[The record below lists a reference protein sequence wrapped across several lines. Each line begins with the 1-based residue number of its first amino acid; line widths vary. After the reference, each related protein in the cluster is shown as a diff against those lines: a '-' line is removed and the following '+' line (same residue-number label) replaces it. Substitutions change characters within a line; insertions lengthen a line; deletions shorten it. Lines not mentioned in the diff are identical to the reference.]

1 MFEKMVLS
9 TAGETSAIT
18 SRGWSLVIGVFLV
31 LTPILWFVENQLAGA
46 TYGPSVVLFLSM
58 LLSGVVAFY
67 VFMLLYTWGDTG
79 RIRIHRAGWTAFVA
93 LLPILFTG
101 VGFALIPDL
110 ALVVAISGLLIT
122 IAVYLI
128 YTGFHTSEWRRATI
142 PLSAIFEVVLLGIL
156 ILVPLLYTEALPKQM
171 LTTFLAA
178 PPPPPPPPPPAQPV
192 VQKVVRPMAKLIEAG
207 RLRAPTAIPKEIAM
221 IKEEPITDV
230 GATGVVGGVPG
241 GIAGGAVGGVIGGI
255 IGGAV
260 PQAIAPPKAEVRR
273 IRVGGNV
280 QQAKL
285 VNQVLPVYP
294 PLAKSARIQG
304 TVRLEALISKEGS
317 IQNLR
322 VLSGHPLLIQTA
334 MDAVRQWRYQP
345 TLLNGEPV
353 EVVTTIDV
361 VFTLAQ

>member
-9 TAGETSAIT
+9 RAGEKAAIT
-18 SRGWSLVIGVFLV
+18 GTGWSVVIGVFVV
-31 LTPILWFVENQLAGA
+31 LTPILWYVENQLAGA
-46 TYGPSVVLFLSM
+46 TYSPSVVLSLAM
-58 LLSGVVAFY
+58 LLSAVVAFY
-67 VFMLLYTWGDTG
+67 VFMMVYAWGDTG
-79 RIRIHRAGWTAFVA
+79 RIRINRMGWTAFVA
-93 LLPILFTG
+93 ILPLLFTIAG
-101 VGFALIPDL
+101 LLLIPDL
-110 ALVVAISGLLIT
+110 VLVVAISGLLVA

-128 YTGFHTSEWRRATI
+128 YTGFHTGEWRRATI
-142 PLSAIFEVVLLGIL
+142 PLSTIFQVVLLGVMIL
-156 ILVPLLYTEALPKQM
+156 MPLLYTEALPKQM

-192 VQKVVRPMAKLIEAG
+192 VQRVKPMAKLIEAG

-221 IKEEPITDV
+221 IREEQMTDL
-230 GATGVVGGVPG
+230 GTVVGGVPG
-241 GIAGGAVGGVIGGI
+241 GVAGGAMGGVIGGI
-255 IGGAV
+255 IGGLV
-260 PQAIAPPKAEVRR
+260 PQAIAPPREARR

-285 VNQVLPVYP
+285 VNQVMPLYP

-304 TVRLEALISKEGS
+304 TVRLEAIIAKDGS

-322 VLSGHPLLIQTA
+322 VISGHPLLIQTA

>member
-1 MFEKMVLS
+1 MFEKLVLS
-9 TAGETSAIT
+9 KSDDKPAIT
-18 SRGWSLVIGVFLV
+18 SKGWSLVIAVFV
-31 LTPILWFVENQLAGA
+31 LLSPILWYVEDKLAGA
-46 TYGPSVVLFLSM
+46 TFGPSVVVFLSL
-58 LLSGVVAFY
+58 LLSTVVAFY

-79 RIRIHRAGWTAFVA
+79 RMRISRMGWTAFVA
-93 LLPILFTG
+93 LLPILFTA
-101 VGFALIPDL
+101 VGFTLIPDL
-110 ALVVAISGLLIT
+110 ALVIAISGLLVT
-122 IAVYLI
+122 LAVYLI
-128 YTGFHTSEWRRATI
+128 YTGFHTGEWRRATI

-156 ILVPLLYTEALPKQM
+156 ILMPLLYTEALPKQM

-192 VQKVVRPMAKLIEAG
+192 VQKVVKPIAKLIEAG

-221 IKEEPITDV
+221 IKEEQLTDV
-230 GATGVVGGVPG
+230 GVTGVVGGVPG

-255 IGGAV
+255 IGGTV
-260 PQAIAPPKAEVRR
+260 PPIAPPKVEVRR

-285 VNQVLPVYP
+285 VNQVLPIYP

-304 TVRLEALISKEGS
+304 TVRLEAIISIEGT

-322 VLSGHPLLIQTA
+322 VFSGHPLLIQA
-334 MDAVRQWRYQP
+334 AIDAVRQWRYQP

-353 EVVTTIDV
+353 QVVTTIDV